1 MEEMLRRLIGETIEL
16 VTILTPSLGHVTA
29 DPGQI
34 EQVLMNL
41 TANARDAMP
50 QGGKLTIA
58 TDNVELDESYVRQY
72 AGARPGPRVR
82 LAVSDTGTGMDKETL
97 SHLFEPFFTT
107 KEKGKGTGLGLST
120 IYGIVKHSAGY
131 ISVDSEPGFGSTFT
145 VYLPR
150 VTDEAA
156 ATEFVQ
162 TTAENP
168 LGSETVLL
176 VEDEDMVRALACRI
190 LQMHGYNLL
199 EARDGIQALRLCQEY
214 SGIIHL
220 MVTDVV
226 MPGMSGRAVAD
237 HLSSVRPGMK
247 VLYLSGY
254 TYNAIVHHGVL
265 DSGKALLQKPFTPA
279 ELARKVREVLDRK

>member
-1 MEEMLRRLIGETIEL
+1 
-16 VTILTPSLGHVTA
+16 
-29 DPGQI
+29 
-34 EQVLMNL
+34 
-41 TANARDAMP
+41 
-50 QGGKLTIA
+50 
-58 TDNVELDESYVRQY
+58 
-72 AGARPGPRVR
+72 
-82 LAVSDTGTGMDKETL
+82 
-97 SHLFEPFFTT
+97 
-107 KEKGKGTGLGLST
+107 
-120 IYGIVKHSAGY
+120 
-131 ISVDSEPGFGSTFT
+131 
-145 VYLPR
+145 
-150 VTDEAA
+150 
-156 ATEFVQ
+156 
-162 TTAENP
+162 
-168 LGSETVLL
+168 
-176 VEDEDMVRALACRI
+176 
-190 LQMHGYNLL
+190 MHGYNLL